1 VAEFQYAD
9 FMSSGFDEITTA
21 LARYHYRSGVPI
33 PVVLRA
39 PSGGGVRASSFHSFN
54 PEPWFAHTPGLKVI
68 CPAFPSDAKGLL
80 KSAIRDD
87 NPCVFLEHKWI
98 YRRIK
103 EPVSEDPDFLVP
115 IGSAKIQRE
124 GSDVTIVTYGM
135 MVHQALEAAE
145 DLEQKG
151 ISAEVVDLRTITPL
165 DKDTILSSVAKTSRA
180 LVLYESHR
188 FLGVGAEV
196 GAMIAEEG
204 FEHLDAPVV
213 RLAPPNVPVPFSP
226 VLEDAYLPQVAD
238 IEAAVEKLAAWCPG
252 GPTHDHR
259 DHAPAR
265 RDRRR
270 GNDPQVAEARG
281 GDGRPRR
288 APARD
293 LDRQGRHGGPVPG
306 GRRAHQDPR
315 PGGPHGGRQD
325 PSCRG
330 GGGGSGRSD
339 GGGGRPLGR
348 RAGRCGR
355 RSRRHGRLG
364 GRRRRRAR
372 VRAGP
377 RARPDDPDPGR
388 DIGPPA
394 GWLAG
399 SRAEVADP
407 VPARPPARGGARGR
421 PVASRRNGD
430 RGPDHQERRAR
441 LRGRTSGGTAR
452 TPRTPRTPPGRR
464 GPAACRDGAATG
476 ARAACRAGAAA
487 GRSGAGRRGPAR
499 GGRSGLAH
507 PKAHRRAHDEEPPGL
522 RPSVERRRGRHGER
536 RPPARAGEGGLPRP
550 RGVQPDLPPVR
561 RPGRVR
567 RAARLP
573 DGERRDARR
582 GDCDQTLR
590 EPRDRRLLRGGP
602 HRPER
607 EGRRLDEPG
616 GARACD

>member
-1 VAEFQYAD
+1 MAQTGVESAAAGHGAEPRGKRTEDGQATYLIAIAEALWEEMERDERVFLLGEDIGVYGGAFKVTEGFIERFGPERVMDTPIAEETIVGLALGAAMEGFRPVAEFQYAD

-98 YRRIK
+98 YRRLK

-165 DKDTILSSVAKTSRA
+165 DKNTILSSVAKTSRA

-238 IEAAVEKLAAWCPG
+238 IEAAVEKLAAW
-252 GPTHDHR
+252 
-259 DHAPAR
+259 
-265 RDRRR
+265 
-270 GNDPQVAEARG
+270 
-281 GDGRPRR
+281 
-288 APARD
+288 
-293 LDRQGRHGGPVPG
+293 
-306 GRRAHQDPR
+306 
-315 PGGPHGGRQD
+315 
-325 PSCRG
+325 
-330 GGGGSGRSD
+330 
-339 GGGGRPLGR
+339 
-348 RAGRCGR
+348 
-355 RSRRHGRLG
+355 
-364 GRRRRRAR
+364 
-372 VRAGP
+372 
-377 RARPDDPDPGR
+377 
-388 DIGPPA
+388 
-394 GWLAG
+394 
-399 SRAEVADP
+399 
-407 VPARPPARGGARGR
+407 
-421 PVASRRNGD
+421 
-430 RGPDHQERRAR
+430 
-441 LRGRTSGGTAR
+441 
-452 TPRTPRTPPGRR
+452 
-464 GPAACRDGAATG
+464 
-476 ARAACRAGAAA
+476 
-487 GRSGAGRRGPAR
+487 
-499 GGRSGLAH
+499 
-507 PKAHRRAHDEEPPGL
+507 
-522 RPSVERRRGRHGER
+522 
-536 RPPARAGEGGLPRP
+536 
-550 RGVQPDLPPVR
+550 
-561 RPGRVR
+561 
-567 RAARLP
+567 
-573 DGERRDARR
+573 
-582 GDCDQTLR
+582 
-590 EPRDRRLLRGGP
+590 
-602 HRPER
+602 
-607 EGRRLDEPG
+607 
-616 GARACD
+616 